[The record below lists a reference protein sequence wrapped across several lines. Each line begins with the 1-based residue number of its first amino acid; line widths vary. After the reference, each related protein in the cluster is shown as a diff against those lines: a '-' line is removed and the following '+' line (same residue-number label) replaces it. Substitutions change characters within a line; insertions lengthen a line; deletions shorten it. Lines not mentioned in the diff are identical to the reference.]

1 MHKRMVFFVFRCQ
14 KCQEKNEK
22 LLKSNMA
29 KNDAKGYTIN
39 IREAFIDANKYS
51 FLEEIINGRLNNE
64 RRQQSLS

>member
-1 MHKRMVFFVFRCQ
+1 MHKRIVLFRFGCQ

-39 IREAFIDANKYS
+39 IREAFIDANKIFFFGGNYKW
-51 FLEEIINGRLNNE
+51 
-64 RRQQSLS
+64 QA